1 MTLMHIRVPDEL
13 HAALKREAAERTDG
27 NVTVLVCQILSSH
40 LNMPYTPSKRGGD
53 RLASRLVGVYIRV
66 NEGRAVVV
74 KAESGVITPA
84 KNAIELERLALLA
97 VERRGGNLSKPKFYP
112 CPPTLAEQA
121 VW

>member
-1 MTLMHIRVPDEL
+1 
-13 HAALKREAAERTDG
+13 
-27 NVTVLVCQILSSH
+27 
-40 LNMPYTPSKRGGD
+40 
-53 RLASRLVGVYIRV
+53 LVGVYIRV

-74 KAESGVITPA
+74 RAEGGVITPA
-84 KNAIELERLALLA
+84 KNAIELERLAVLA